1 MVYYSISELCKNG
14 YKIRYI
20 SDNHQEIYKKYIEL
34 SSITQNKL
42 IIQRK
47 KKIITLEYVENI
59 INKQKRKYIII
70 PSLIFILIIF
80 IYLYYLLVSLI

>member
-1 MVYYSISELCKNG
+1 MVYYSISELCKNY

-34 SSITQNKL
+34 SSITKNKL

-47 KKIITLEYVENI
+47 KKIITLEYLENI

-70 PSLIFILIIF
+70 PSFIFIF
-80 IYLYYLLVSLI
+80 IMFSYLYYLFVSLI

>member
-14 YKIRYI
+14 YKICYI

-59 INKQKRKYIII
+59 INKQKRKYVIMLL
-70 PSLIFILIIF
+70 LIFILLIF
-80 IYLYYLLVSLI
+80 IYLYYLFVSLI